1 MLFVGIDTEFRHAF
15 NQNMSTLSPKQIAK
29 AQRIIDRTAPG
40 EYELKQIYGSQW
52 TSISRPT
59 SFGKSFKATVE
70 AGMLQNIR
78 HQSLKTN
85 NHHTYVVGNS

>member
-1 MLFVGIDTEFRHAF
+1 
-15 NQNMSTLSPKQIAK
+15 MSTLTPKQIAK

-52 TSISRPT
+52 TSISSPT
-59 SFGKSFKATVE
+59 SFGKSFKATVK
-70 AGMLQNIR
+70 AGLLQNIR

-85 NHHTYVVGNS
+85 NHHTYVVGNHSWPEQAPDPVRSRA